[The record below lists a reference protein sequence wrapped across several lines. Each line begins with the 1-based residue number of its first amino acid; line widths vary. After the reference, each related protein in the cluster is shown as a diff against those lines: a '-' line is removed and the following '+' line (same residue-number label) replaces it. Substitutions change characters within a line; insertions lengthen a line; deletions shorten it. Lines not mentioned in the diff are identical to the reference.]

1 MLIGSFQPFHNGH
14 RASLLQALDT
24 APNCVVVIGSA
35 FQARSSIH
43 PFTWRECAQMIRA
56 AIPAAQRA
64 RVHVIPLRDRYK
76 QTVWAAALRETV
88 DAVLGSKGSRT
99 LIGQLTSELQDC
111 LSELPDWGWRGVEP
125 VADVDASRVL
135 DTLFGADADDP
146 ERMLTQVANVL
157 PASTVDFLRDWMTQ
171 RGSEQLQ
178 PEWRMLKDYKSSWAC
193 APHPPVLFT
202 VDCVVRCRDH
212 VLLIRR
218 AHAPGKGQIGV
229 PGGFMEERET
239 ARQTAERELEEET
252 HLDVPAVSLRACLK
266 GTALFD
272 RPGRSSRGR
281 TLTQVH
287 FFDLGDRPLPAIR
300 ADDDAAAV
308 QWVPISALPP
318 MEGEFLEDHFQMLD
332 HFLELQLPNLPL
344 PAFDIDQG

>member
-1 MLIGSFQPFHNGH
+1 
-14 RASLLQALDT
+14 
-24 APNCVVVIGSA
+24 
-35 FQARSSIH
+35 
-43 PFTWRECAQMIRA
+43 MIRA
-56 AIPAAQRA
+56 AVPTAQRA

-88 DAVLGSKGSRT
+88 DAVLGSRGSRT
-99 LIGQLTSELQDC
+99 LIGRLTSELQDC
-111 LSELPDWGWRGVEP
+111 LSELPDWGWRSVEP
-125 VADVDASRVL
+125 VAGVDASRVL

-146 ERMLTQVANVL
+146 ERMLIRVADVL
-157 PASTVDFLRDWMTQ
+157 PASTVDFLRDWMAK
-171 RGSEQLQ
+171 RGSEQLR
-178 PEWRMLKDYKSSWAC
+178 PEWQMLRDYKSSWAC

-218 AHAPGKGQIGV
+218 AHAPGKGLIGV

-252 HLDVPAVSLRACLK
+252 HLDVPSTSLRACLK
-266 GTALFD
+266 STALFD

-281 TLTQVH
+281 TLTHVH

-300 ADDDAAAV
+300 ADDDAAEV
-308 QWVPISALPP
+308 QWLPIDALPP
-318 MEGEFLEDHFQMLD
+318 LEGEFLEDHFQMLD
-332 HFLELQLPNLPL
+332 HFLGLQLPNLPL
-344 PAFDIDQG
+344 PALDIDQG